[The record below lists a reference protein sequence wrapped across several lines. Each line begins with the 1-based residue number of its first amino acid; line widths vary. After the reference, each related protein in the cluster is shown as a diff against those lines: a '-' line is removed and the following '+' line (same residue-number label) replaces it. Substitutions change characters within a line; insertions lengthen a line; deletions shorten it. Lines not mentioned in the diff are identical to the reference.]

1 MKMKSTKGKIL
12 VLIMA
17 LAMLTLA
24 ACSNNETH
32 SSEAPSS
39 TVPSSQDEPTPPQS
53 SRISASESDN
63 AIRAV
68 NATTE
73 LIGNPDRVILM
84 VNEVETVYE
93 ADSAEY
99 KKTLEILNERMPDG
113 FDEAASAFM
122 WLDEDEDAI
131 DWSLM
136 AQDFDYVRLAYDNT
150 QTVKIN
156 CMEKTYEDYAPEGSF
171 QDITFPLTESDLSGS
186 TELFILGMGKF
197 LGILDNSEDT
207 ISKLLP

>member
-1 MKMKSTKGKIL
+1 MKSVTRKIL
-12 VLIMA
+12 TLNVA
-17 LAMLTLA
+17 LAILTLS
-24 ACSNNETH
+24 ACSNIAAPGNSATP
-32 SSEAPSS
+32 SSGKAPSS
-39 TVPSSQDEPTPPQS
+39 QSESTMPPSSSVPF
-53 SRISASESDN
+53 SESDN
-63 AIRAV
+63 AIRQV

-122 WLDEDEDAI
+122 WLDEDEDTI
-131 DWSLM
+131 DWSFM
-136 AQDFDYVRLAYDNT
+136 AQDFDYVRLAYNYP
-150 QTVKIN
+150 QTIKIN
-156 CMEKTYEDYAPEGSF
+156 CMKESYEDYAPEGSF

-197 LGILDNSEDT
+197 LGVLDNSEGT